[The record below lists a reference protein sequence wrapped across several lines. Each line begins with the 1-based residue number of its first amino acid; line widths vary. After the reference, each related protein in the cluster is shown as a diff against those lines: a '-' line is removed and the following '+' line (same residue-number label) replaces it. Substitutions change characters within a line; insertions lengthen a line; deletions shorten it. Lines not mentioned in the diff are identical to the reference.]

1 MTTKHDVASYIQMM
15 TSMITMMRYTPN
27 EATWHRLNHF
37 LPCMGILSYSYKCT
51 DSLKLCDDIENKLG
65 DLHDFAR
72 TDIFLFGKCKTN
84 EIIAKDIRR
93 RRRCKRRRL
102 PLLPDPKCHEIT
114 ANDTVDEGE
123 ETAPVDT
130 LIEETKDEESM
141 DEVDMWSESE
151 ESEADED
158 EFWPTVDNQNFEEME
173 KKEEKRIL
181 KHLTN
186 SHS

>member
-51 DSLKLCDDIENKLG
+51 DSLKLCNDIENKLG
-65 DLHDFAR
+65 DLHDFAK

-93 RRRCKRRRL
+93 RRQCKRRRL

-114 ANDTVDEGE
+114 VNDTVEEGE

-151 ESEADED
+151 ESEGDED
-158 EFWPTVDNQNFEEME
+158 EFWPTVDNQNFLNDG
-173 KKEEKRIL
+173 L
-181 KHLTN
+181 K
-186 SHS
+186 S

>member
-1 MTTKHDVASYIQMM
+1 
-15 TSMITMMRYTPN
+15 
-27 EATWHRLNHF
+27 
-37 LPCMGILSYSYKCT
+37 MGILSYSYKCT